1 MKINQT
7 SKFYV
12 DSFKEVV
19 VCVTTAKVSFTGVKD
34 LEVTA
39 RGIARC
45 APEDLFDQ
53 KKGEM
58 LAESRATSKLY
69 RKIQTVKKVVDN
81 RIKRALAL
89 LEEDNAKLTTLIKT
103 EEDHYQSLL

>member
-12 DSFKEVV
+12 DSFKGVV
-19 VCVTTAKVSFTGVKD
+19 VCVTTAKVTFAGVSN
-34 LEVTA
+34 LVVSA

-45 APEDLFDQ
+45 APEDRFDS

-58 LAESRATSKLY
+58 LSESRATSKLY
-69 RKIQTVKKVVDN
+69 RKIKTIKKVVD
-81 RIKRALAL
+81 
-89 LEEDNAKLTTLIKT
+89 TLIKT
-103 EEDHYQSLL
+103 EEDHYQTLI